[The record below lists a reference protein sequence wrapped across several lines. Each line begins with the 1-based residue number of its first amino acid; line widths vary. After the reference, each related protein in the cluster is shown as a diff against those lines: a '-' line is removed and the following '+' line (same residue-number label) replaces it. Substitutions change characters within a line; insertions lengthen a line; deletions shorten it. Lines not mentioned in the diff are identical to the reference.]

1 MATIQKD
8 PKEIK
13 EPKKNPDSGVN
24 IDDAQ
29 IEEPKDD
36 AFRKSPQPAE
46 PPKQQ
51 RKKG

>member
-1 MATIQKD
+1 MATEKVD

-13 EPKKNPDSGVN
+13 EPKKNPEEGID

-36 AFRKSPQPAE
+36 AFRKAPQPVQ
-46 PPKQQ
+46 PPKQR
-51 RKKG
+51 RKNA